1 MVDITTRIFEAAA
14 ELGEPNMIHLPNFS
28 LEDSM
33 SAIELMDRKL
43 DTGLTLSEIDP
54 IAAMYESGT
63 I

>member
-1 MVDITTRIFEAAA
+1 
-14 ELGEPNMIHLPNFS
+14 MIHLPNFS

-43 DTGLTLSEIDP
+43 DTGLTLAEIDP
-54 IAAMYESGT
+54 ISAMYEAAK

>member
-1 MVDITTRIFEAAA
+1 MVDITSRIFEAAG

-43 DTGLTLSEIDP
+43 DTGLTLAEIDP
-54 IAAMYESGT
+54 ISAMYEAAK